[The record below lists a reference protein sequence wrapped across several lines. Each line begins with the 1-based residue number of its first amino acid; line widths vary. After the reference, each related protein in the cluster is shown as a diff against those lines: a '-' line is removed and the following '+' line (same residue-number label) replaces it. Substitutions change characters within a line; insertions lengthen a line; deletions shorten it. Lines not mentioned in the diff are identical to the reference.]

1 MTYDIQKAGIW
12 KRIAAWLFDMILMS
26 VLVVG
31 CGLLLSWVTGYDG
44 YSAALDEAYAQYES
58 QYGIVFDITQDAY
71 LALSD
76 AQRQAYDAAYAALT
90 ADQNAMQAYRM
101 MTSLSLVITT
111 FGILLAVLIWEFFLP
126 LWLGNGRTLGKKIFG
141 LCLVRT
147 DGVQINTLQLF
158 TRTVLGQFTIE
169 TMIPVY
175 ILLMLFW
182 GTMDLTGTLIL
193 AAMLIGQCVCVAVTR
208 TNSAIHDLLAGTVVV
223 DMASQTIFRSTE
235 DLIEYQKKLAA
246 ERAARQTY

>member
-1 MTYDIQKAGIW
+1 MSYDIQKASIW

-31 CGLLLSWVTGYDG
+31 CGLLLSWVLGYDG
-44 YSAALDEAYAQYES
+44 YSAALDEAYAQYET
-58 QYGIVFDITQDAY
+58 QYGVVFDITQEEYLGYTDA
-71 LALSD
+71 
-76 AQRQAYDAAYAALT
+76 RREAYDAAYAALT
-90 ADQNAMQAYRM
+90 ADREAMQAYRM

-126 LWLGNGRTLGKKIFG
+126 LWFGNGRTLGKKLFG

-158 TRTVLGQFTIE
+158 TRTVLGRFTIE

-182 GTMDLTGTLIL
+182 GTLDLTGTLIL
-193 AAMLIGQCVCVAVTR
+193 AGLLIGQCVCVAVTR
-208 TNSAIHDLLAGTVVV
+208 NNSAIHDLLAGTAVV
-223 DMASQTIFRSTE
+223 DMASQTIFRSTGE
-235 DLIEYQKKLAA
+235 LIDYQKKLAA

>member
-1 MTYDIQKAGIW
+1 MSYDIQKASIW

-31 CGLLLSWVTGYDG
+31 CGLLLSWVLGYDG
-44 YSAALDEAYAQYES
+44 YSAALDEAYAQYET
-58 QYGIVFDITQDAY
+58 QYGVVFDITQEEYLGYTDA
-71 LALSD
+71 
-76 AQRQAYDAAYAALT
+76 RREAYDAAYAALT
-90 ADQNAMQAYRM
+90 ADREAMQAYRM

-126 LWLGNGRTLGKKIFG
+126 LWFGNGRTLGKKIFG

-158 TRTVLGQFTIE
+158 TRTVLGRFTIE

-175 ILLMLFW
+175 VALMAVFGRL
-182 GTMDLTGTLIL
+182 TLTGIILVAGLVIIQLICL
-193 AAMLIGQCVCVAVTR
+193 AVTH
-208 TNSAIHDLLAGTVVV
+208 TNSAIHDLLAGTIVV
-223 DMASQTIFRSTE
+223 DISSQQVFGSSEELIAYTKRIHAEQASRK
-235 DLIEYQKKLAA
+235 EY
-246 ERAARQTY
+246 